1 VSDKEERAIDYV
13 EDILR
18 AADRIRLYTEGL
30 NEEGFSLSQLVQDA
44 VMLNIGIIG
53 EAASRM
59 MRQCPRFVAQHPDIP
74 LRDAYIMRNRLV
86 HGYDTVIVQTVWEA
100 VQRDVPA
107 LAGQLRAVVAA
118 LRLQHP

>member
-1 VSDKEERAIDYV
+1 MSDKEERAIDYV

-107 LAGQLRAVVAA
+107 LAGQLRAVVET
-118 LRLQHP
+118 LRLQHL